1 MRKHAKTPISKIQR
15 LIWEECK
22 RIIKFMY
29 GRSCYTCGKTNLGKY
44 DRHTGHMFPKG
55 AVGAYLKY
63 DLRNLRPQCYHCN
76 INCGGMGAVFIEKMR
91 RIEGDAYVDK
101 MIQDKQKIVKAYD
114 FYVDLLI
121 QYQKIKTKS
130 AVLALTSSLSQS

>member
-1 MRKHAKTPISKIQR
+1 MKKHSKTSISKIQR
-15 LIWEECK
+15 QIWEECK

-29 GRSCYTCGKTNLGKY
+29 GNVCYTCGRTNLEKAN
-44 DRHTGHMFPKG
+44 RHTGHLLPKG

-76 INCGGMGAVFIEKMR
+76 INNGGLGAIFIEKMR
-91 RIEGDAYVDK
+91 RIEGDDYVDK
-101 MIQDKQKIVKAYD
+101 ILQDRQKIVKAYD

-121 QYQKIKTKS
+121 KYKKIKTKK
-130 AVLALTSSLSQS
+130 AVLDLAS